1 MNIVVRKATPADLAG
16 VCACL
21 AEAFE
26 PYRARYSPGGFA
38 DTVLTIE
45 TARRRFEHM
54 TILVA
59 DNRGSIVGTIGFQS
73 GANGEGHLRGMA
85 VLRSSQGSG
94 IATELLAAAE
104 AGLRDQGCTRVT
116 LDTTRPLERAIAFYA
131 RHGYTPT
138 GVIGDFYG
146 MELIEYEKMLRR

>member
-1 MNIVVRKATPADLAG
+1 MNVVVRKATPADLAG
-16 VCACL
+16 VRACL

-26 PYRARYSPGGFA
+26 PYRARYTQGGFT

-45 TARRRFEHM
+45 TARRRLEHM

-73 GANGEGHLRGMA
+73 GADGEGHLRGMA

-146 MELIEYEKMLRR
+146 MELIEYEKILRR